1 MREMG
6 KYRMIVRFVI
16 MASIIGCIFGVALVN
31 GYAQNKTELQKQK
44 DRLNEQIEETKR
56 MIKDAEK
63 DQKNTSAQVKILNQ
77 QISMRKALL
86 DQIDQEISTLGQDI
100 QVKGEAIGV
109 LQVQTDE
116 MKQEYAKMIY
126 NAYKHRDSYDQLMFV
141 FAADNFNRALKRFK
155 MTQRY
160 ATLRK
165 LQGRQIEVQ
174 QHELTASIDAIEQA
188 RQMKSQ
194 SLLSKE
200 DELKRIEE
208 DKMDQQARLKSLKG
222 KEDELRKQQKKQKAD
237 RDNLSKKIQ
246 NIIAQELEAE
256 RKRSDAAAKT
266 KTTEAKT
273 NTTTSDKSTAN
284 KTNKAIVAAPEVTL
298 ANTDF
303 EKNKGSLPW
312 PVSAGVIVS
321 HFGTTN
327 HPSLDQVTVQNNGV
341 DFSTH
346 KGTQAL
352 AIFSGTVTSIFEIPG
367 AGMNVIVTHGSYK
380 SVYSGLS
387 QVNVKQGEKV
397 STKQAIGVVGYD
409 GEDYTLHFEVWK
421 VGASTGN
428 ALNPESWIKKR

>member
-1 MREMG
+1 
-6 KYRMIVRFVI
+6 
-16 MASIIGCIFGVALVN
+16 
-31 GYAQNKTELQKQK
+31 
-44 DRLNEQIEETKR
+44 
-56 MIKDAEK
+56 MIKEAEK

-100 QVKGEAIGV
+100 QVKGEEIGV

-141 FAADNFNRALKRFK
+141 FAADNFNKALKRFK

-208 DKMDQQARLKSLKG
+208 DKQDQQALLKSLKG
-222 KEDELRKQQKKQKAD
+222 KEDELRKQQKKQKED
-237 RDNLSKKIQ
+237 RDKLSKKIQ

-266 KTTEAKT
+266 KATPPKNNSTEADKANAT
-273 NTTTSDKSTAN
+273 KST
-284 KTNKAIVAAPEVTL
+284 KSIVAAPEVTL

-387 QVNVKQGEKV
+387 QVSVKQGEKV